1 MIHLL
6 FIIVGVLLTH
16 PVEAAKHP
24 NVLMIS
30 VDDMNDWTSVLGG
43 YGGKVH
49 TPNLERLAKRALNFT
64 NAHTASPVCCPSRTA
79 LFFFNVTSTTVIYNN
94 GQWWRPHLPN
104 DETKPMC
111 YLNN

>member
-16 PVEAAKHP
+16 PVVAAKRP

-49 TPNLERLAKRALNFT
+49 TPNLERLP
-64 NAHTASPVCCPSRTA
+64 NAP
-79 LFFFNVTSTTVIYNN
+79 
-94 GQWWRPHLPN
+94 
-104 DETKPMC
+104 
-111 YLNN
+111 